1 MSLHPL
7 LGAGLSDQLLSA
19 EEMYMYIIIT
29 VNDSIDNT
37 TLLKEAYL
45 ACPVYIDDI

>member
-7 LGAGLSDQLLSA
+7 LVAGLSDQLLSA
-19 EEMYMYIIIT
+19 EEMYIIII
-29 VNDSIDNT
+29 VIDSIDNT

-45 ACPVYIDDI
+45 ACPGYVNDI

>member
-1 MSLHPL
+1 MSLRPL

-19 EEMYMYIIIT
+19 EEMYILIII

>member
-1 MSLHPL
+1 MSLRPL

-19 EEMYMYIIIT
+19 EKMYIIII
-29 VNDSIDNT
+29 VYDSIDNT